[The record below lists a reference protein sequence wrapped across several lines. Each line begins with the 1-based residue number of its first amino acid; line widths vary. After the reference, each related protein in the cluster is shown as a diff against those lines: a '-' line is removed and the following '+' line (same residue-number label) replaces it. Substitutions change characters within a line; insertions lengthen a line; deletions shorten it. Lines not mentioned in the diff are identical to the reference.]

1 VDHCH
6 SAGVVEFEHLEAAM
20 REVVEPEGVDLSGAQ
35 VTVLGL
41 ARSGIAACQL
51 LREAGAR
58 VTVADRKGE
67 EELANVL
74 KSVDRSQVDVSLGT
88 AYERSLDHADLVVI
102 SPGVPYRMDA
112 LERVRKRGVKVISEL
127 ELASRYLSA
136 PILAVTGTN
145 GKSTTVT
152 LIGKMLAEQGKRAF
166 VGGNLGTALSE
177 AAWAALQAKKRGNAE
192 PYEYLAVEV
201 SSFQLETIDRFHPWV
216 AAILNVTVDH
226 QDRYD
231 SIDEY
236 LAAKRRIF
244 ENQTTDDFALFNLD
258 DPRVLS
264 LTNSVRAKRVGF
276 SRRGALPSG
285 FDAGTCLDGDRI
297 VTTVKGRRQEVCRT
311 GELKIIGPHNVENV
325 MAAVTCAALWGCPPE
340 IVRRV
345 VTTFPGLE
353 HALELVR
360 ERRGVRFVNDS
371 KGTNVDATLKALE
384 GIDRPIWLIAGGR
397 DKGGD
402 FSRLTEAVRHRVKHA
417 ILIGEAA
424 SLLKAAWA
432 GATTMSEAKSLREA
446 VEWAAREAAAGD
458 VVLMSPAC
466 ASFDMF
472 RDYQDRGRQFKS
484 AVQSLPD

>member
-1 VDHCH
+1 M
-6 SAGVVEFEHLEAAM
+6 GTVE
-20 REVVEPEGVDLSGAQ
+20 VEEVDLSGAQ

-41 ARSGIAACQL
+41 ARSGVAASRL
-51 LREAGAR
+51 LKEAGAR

-67 EELANVL
+67 DELAAVL
-74 KSVDRSQVDVSLGT
+74 TTVDRTQIEVALGSG
-88 AYERSLDHADLVVI
+88 YERSLDHADLVVI
-102 SPGVPYRMDA
+102 SPGVPYRMEA
-112 LERVRKRGVKVISEL
+112 LERVRQRGVKVISEL
-127 ELASRYLSA
+127 ELASRFFSA

-177 AAWAALQAKKRGNAE
+177 AAWAALQAKKHGRPE
-192 PYEYLAVEV
+192 PYDYLAVEV

-216 AAILNVTVDH
+216 ASVLNVTVDH
-226 QDRYD
+226 QDRYETVE
-231 SIDEY
+231 EY
-236 LAAKRRIF
+236 LTAKRRIF
-244 ENQTTDDFALFNLD
+244 ENQTRDDFALFNLD
-258 DPRVLS
+258 DPRVATMS
-264 LTNSVRAKRVGF
+264 NSVRARRLGF
-276 SRRGALPSG
+276 SRRREVGAD
-285 FDAGTCLDGDRI
+285 FDGGTFLEGDEI
-297 VTTVKGRRQEVCRT
+297 VTTVTGRRQEICLT
-311 GELKIIGPHNVENV
+311 SDLKIIGHHNVENV
-325 MAAVTCAALWGCPPE
+325 MAAATYASLWGCPPE
-340 IVRRV
+340 IIRRV
-345 VTTFPGLE
+345 ITAFPGLE

-384 GIDRPIWLIAGGR
+384 GIDRPVWLIAGGR

-402 FSRLTEAVRHRVKHA
+402 FSRLTEMVRRRVKHA

-424 SLLKAAWA
+424 PLLRAAWA
-432 GATTMSEAKSLREA
+432 GATSMSEATSLREA
-446 VEWAAREAAAGD
+446 VGWAAREAVAGD

>member
-1 VDHCH
+1 MEIME
-6 SAGVVEFEHLEAAM
+6 VED
-20 REVVEPEGVDLSGAQ
+20 VDLSGAQ

-41 ARSGIAACQL
+41 ARSGIAASHL
-51 LREAGAR
+51 LNEAGAR
-58 VTVADRKGE
+58 VTLADRKGE
-67 EELANVL
+67 AELAAVL
-74 KSVDRSQVDVSLGT
+74 KSVDREKVQVSLGA
-88 AYERSLDHADLVVI
+88 AYERSLDRAELVVI
-102 SPGVPYRMDA
+102 SPGVPYRMEA
-112 LERVRKRGVKVISEL
+112 LERVRQRGVKVISEL
-127 ELASRYLSA
+127 ELASRFLSA

-177 AAWAALQAKKRGNAE
+177 AAWSALQAKKQGKPE

-201 SSFQLETIDRFHPWV
+201 SSFQLETIDRFHPWA

-231 SIDEY
+231 SIDDY

-244 ENQTTDDFALFNLD
+244 ENQTNGDYALLNLD
-258 DPRVLS
+258 DSRVAS
-264 LTNSVRAKRVGF
+264 LANSVRAKRLGF
-276 SRRGALPSG
+276 SRRREVGHG
-285 FDAGTCLDGDRI
+285 FDGGTFLDGEEI
-297 VTTVKGRRQEVCRT
+297 VTTVTGRRERICRT
-311 GELKIIGPHNVENV
+311 DELKIIGHHNVENV
-325 MAAVTCAALWGCPPE
+325 MAAATYAALWGCPFD
-340 IVRRV
+340 IIRRV

-353 HALELVR
+353 HALEVVR
-360 ERRGVRFVNDS
+360 DRRGVRFVNDS

-384 GIDRPIWLIAGGR
+384 GIERPIWLIAGGR

-402 FSRLTEAVRHRVKHA
+402 FSRLTEMVRHRVKHA

-424 SLLKAAWA
+424 PLLKAAWA
-432 GATTMSEAKSLREA
+432 GATMLSEAKSLRDA

-484 AVQSLPD
+484 AVVSLPD

>member
-1 VDHCH
+1 M
-6 SAGVVEFEHLEAAM
+6 AMVEIEE
-20 REVVEPEGVDLSGAQ
+20 VDLSGAH
-35 VTVLGL
+35 VTVLGI
-41 ARSGIAACQL
+41 ARSGVAACHL

-67 EELANVL
+67 EELAAVL
-74 KSVDRSQVDVSLGT
+74 STVDRAQIQVSVGA

-102 SPGVPYRMDA
+102 SPGVPYRMEA
-112 LERVRKRGVKVISEL
+112 LERVRRRGVRVISEL
-127 ELASRYLSA
+127 ELASRFLSA

-152 LIGKMLAEQGKRAF
+152 LIGKMLAEQGKRTF

-177 AAWAALQAKKRGNAE
+177 AAWTALQAKKQGKPE
-192 PYEYLAVEV
+192 PYDYLAVEV
-201 SSFQLETIDRFHPWV
+201 SSFQLETIERFHPWV

-231 SIDEY
+231 SIEEY
-236 LAAKRRIF
+236 VAAKRRIF
-244 ENQTTDDFALFNLD
+244 ETQTSDDFALFNLD
-258 DPRVLS
+258 DARVAS
-264 LTNSVRAKRVGF
+264 LANTVRAKRLGF
-276 SRRGALPSG
+276 SRQGVVGRG
-285 FDAGTCLDGDRI
+285 FDGGTFLDGDQI
-297 VTTVKGRRQEVCRT
+297 VTTVTGQRQVVCRQ
-311 GELKIIGPHNVENV
+311 GELKIIGHHNVENV
-325 MAAVTCAALWGCPPE
+325 MAAATYAALWGCPLE
-340 IVRRV
+340 IIRRV

-402 FSRLTEAVRHRVKHA
+402 FSRLTEAVRQRVKHA

-424 SLLKAAWA
+424 PLLKAAWA
-432 GATTMSEAKSLREA
+432 GATALSEAKSLRDA

-472 RDYQDRGRQFKS
+472 RDYQDRVLQFKS
-484 AVQSLPD
+484 VLQSLSE

>member
-1 VDHCH
+1 M
-6 SAGVVEFEHLEAAM
+6 GTLEVEE
-20 REVVEPEGVDLSGAQ
+20 VDLSGAQ

-41 ARSGIAACQL
+41 ARSGVAACHL

-58 VTVADRKGE
+58 VTVADRKE
-67 EELANVL
+67 EAELASVL
-74 KSVDRSQVDVSLGT
+74 RTVDRNHVQVSVGSQ
-88 AYERSLDHADLVVI
+88 YERSLDRADLVVI
-102 SPGVPYRMDA
+102 SPGVPYRMEA
-112 LERVRKRGVKVISEL
+112 LEHVRRRGVKVISEL
-127 ELASRYLSA
+127 ELASRFLSA

-177 AAWAALQAKKRGNAE
+177 AAWTALQAKQQGKPD

-201 SSFQLETIDRFHPWV
+201 SSFQLETIDRFHPWA

-231 SIDEY
+231 SIEEY
-236 LAAKRRIF
+236 LGAKRRIF
-244 ENQTTDDFALFNLD
+244 ENQTNEDFALFNLD
-258 DPRVLS
+258 DPRVAS
-264 LTNSVRAKRVGF
+264 LQTTVKARRLGF
-276 SRRGALPSG
+276 SRTQSIGTE
-285 FDAGTCLDGDRI
+285 FDGGTYLDGDEI
-297 VTTVKGRRQEVCRT
+297 VTTVSGRRQHVCRQ
-311 GELKIIGPHNVENV
+311 GELKIIGHHNVENV
-325 MAAVTCAALWGCPPE
+325 MAAVTYAALWGCPHD
-340 IVRRV
+340 IIRRV

-384 GIDRPIWLIAGGR
+384 GIERPIWLIAGGR

-402 FSRLTEAVRHRVKHA
+402 FSRLTEAVRRRVKQV

-424 SLLKAAWA
+424 PLLKAAWA
-432 GATTMSEAKSLREA
+432 GATTISEAQSLRDA
-446 VEWAAREAAAGD
+446 VEWAAREAVAGD

-472 RDYQDRGRQFKS
+472 QNYQDRGRQFKS
-484 AVQSLPD
+484 AVQSLPE